1 MGICGHEYS
10 KEEYLNKREQKTKCE
25 ITKIEADIECL
36 ETEVN
41 SLNQQIN
48 GNNGGKNGSTDN
60 GINYEKMSIKKK
72 NEENKK
78 LLKKIKKLNKL
89 KLIRNKL
96 MSNLEKMED
105 LKLHKKYN
113 GEIKENNKLFAN
125 NKMNGKEIGKN
136 NILIKKLNDESEEV
150 YREYKDGEEM
160 LDDGMNEYEIDQE
173 IKEYFK
179 SEK

>member
-1 MGICGHEYS
+1 MGICGQEYS
-10 KEEYLNKREQKTKCE
+10 KEEYLNKREQKTKNE
-25 ITKIEADIECL
+25 IIRINADIECL

-48 GNNGGKNGSTDN
+48 GNNGGNMN
-60 GINYEKMSIKKK
+60 MNKKK
-72 NEENKK
+72 EEMKN
-78 LLKKIKKLNKL
+78 LFKKIKKLNKL

-160 LDDGMNEYEIDQE
+160 LDDGMNEYEIEQE